1 MLSALAEVQSFRPPA
16 RAPLYT
22 AYVNPQPARAAPP
35 SMLLA
40 VLDEVNHGLVL
51 VTEAAEVAFANRV
64 ARRDCSADRPL
75 HIDGTR
81 LRVTRSADRD
91 ALLRALTAASLG
103 RRTILTFADAS
114 GDMSVG
120 VVPVGAAQAT
130 GDAVALLIL
139 GRRGHGEP
147 LTLQFFA
154 QTHHLTSAESGVVSA
169 LCEGL
174 RPTQIAARSGVAIS
188 TVRTQI
194 SSIRQ
199 KTQAKSIGHIVRMI
213 EAMPPIASAQ
223 GVPAGFSLARLAD

>member
-1 MLSALAEVQSFRPPA
+1 MLSSIAEVQSFRPPA
-16 RAPLYT
+16 RAPLYA
-22 AYVNPQPARAAPP
+22 AYASPQPARTAAP

-51 VTEAAEVAFANRV
+51 VTEDAEVAFANRV

-75 HIDGTR
+75 HIDGPR
-81 LRVTRSADRD
+81 LRLARCTDRD
-91 ALLRALTAASLG
+91 ALMRALAAARSG
-103 RRTILTFADAS
+103 RRTMLTIAS
-114 GDMSVG
+114 PDGDMPVG
-120 VVPVGAAQAT
+120 VVPVGADQAT

-139 GRRGHGEP
+139 GRRGHSEP

-154 QTHHLTSAESGVVSA
+154 QTHHLTSAESSVLSA

-174 RPTQIAARSGVAIS
+174 RPTQIATRSGVAIS

-223 GVPAGFSLARLAD
+223 GIPSGFETGRLLA

>member
-1 MLSALAEVQSFRPPA
+1 MFSAVAEVQSFRPPA

-22 AYVNPQPARAAPP
+22 AYANPQPARAA
-35 SMLLA
+35 STSLLLA

-51 VTEAAEVAFANRV
+51 LTEDAEVVFANRV

-75 HIDGTR
+75 HIEGQR
-81 LRVTRSADRD
+81 LRLARSADRD
-91 ALLRALTAASLG
+91 ALVRALAAARAG
-103 RRTILTFADAS
+103 RRTILTIASAD
-114 GDMSVG
+114 GEVPVG
-120 VVPVGAAQAT
+120 VVPVGDN
-130 GDAVALLIL
+130 GSSDAVALLIL
-139 GRRGHGEP
+139 GRTGHSEP

-154 QTHHLTSAESGVVSA
+154 QTYHLTSAERSVVSA

-223 GVPAGFSLARLAD
+223 GALGGLDIGRLVA

>member
-1 MLSALAEVQSFRPPA
+1 MFSAVAEVQSLRPPA

-22 AYVNPQPARAAPP
+22 AFANAQTARTTAP

-51 VTEAAEVAFANRV
+51 LTEDADVVFANRV
-64 ARRDCSADRPL
+64 ARRDCSADRPM
-75 HIDGTR
+75 HIDGQR
-81 LRVTRSADRD
+81 LRLARSADRD
-91 ALLRALTAASLG
+91 ALVRALTAARMG
-103 RRTILTFADAS
+103 RRTMMTIAS
-114 GDMSVG
+114 PDGDMPVG
-120 VVPVGAAQAT
+120 VVPLGDNAT
-130 GDAVALLIL
+130 SDAVALLIL
-139 GRRGHGEP
+139 GRHGRSEP

-154 QTHHLTSAESGVVSA
+154 QTHHLTSAERSVVSA

-223 GVPAGFSLARLAD
+223 GVPGGTEMGRFVA